1 MKQLKHRVLS
11 MLVLAAILVPM
22 VTLGVFAGSRQ
33 QPFNFTWSGATA
45 SKFSRGNKTD
55 VGDSSAYYAQ
65 ANITGGEFGGGTV
78 SMWVERPDGT
88 DVTADYY
95 GIGSLGSR
103 YFYYFDDAFR
113 STEVREEV
121 PLDLSAHS
129 NGMVQGFG
137 GYWWP

>member
-1 MKQLKHRVLS
+1 M
-11 MLVLAAILVPM
+11 
-22 VTLGVFAGSRQ
+22 
-33 QPFNFTWSGATA
+33 
-45 SKFSRGNKTD
+45 
-55 VGDSSAYYAQ
+55 GDGSAYYAQ
-65 ANITGGEFGGGTV
+65 ANITGGEFGWGTV

-95 GIGSLGSR
+95 GIGSLGTR

-113 STEVREEV
+113 SSEVGEKV

>member
-1 MKQLKHRVLS
+1 MTSALR
-11 MLVLAAILVPM
+11 
-22 VTLGVFAGSRQ
+22 GSRGLT
-33 QPFNFTWSGATA
+33 FLNFLPSLQGAQKCDLIGILQLATNGDA
-45 SKFSRGNKTD
+45 VGQAGDLDLHRPQKAGD
-55 VGDSSAYYAQ
+55 VH
-65 ANITGGEFGGGTV
+65 
-78 SMWVERPDGT
+78 GT

-95 GIGSLGSR
+95 GIGSLGTR

-113 STEVREEV
+113 SSEVGKKV